1 MGKVLIVEDDQFFGG
16 LLIEL
21 LADVGLDSKIVGSA
35 QAALRHELDDVQAV
49 LIDVMLPNNPNESGI
64 TVEETRGGYLS
75 GVAVARRLR
84 RQVPNLQLILF
95 SSGLVGMEARE
106 WALDNDVPFVIK
118 SEGQAPFLQAL
129 RKLGLYSEP
138 GPQAFIVHG
147 HDERRLLEL
156 KNYLQN
162 TLQWPTPIV
171 LREEPSCGKTVIEKF
186 EKYSRRVD
194 FVFVILTP
202 DDLVVGPDS
211 SDDEKRR
218 ARQNVI
224 FEMGFFY
231 GQLGRDSG
239 SVIVLYDGPVEL
251 PSDIQGIIWVDV
263 SSGIEAAGEK
273 IRREIVS

>member
-1 MGKVLIVEDDQFFGG
+1 
-16 LLIEL
+16 
-21 LADVGLDSKIVGSA
+21 
-35 QAALRHELDDVQAV
+35 
-49 LIDVMLPNNPNESGI
+49 
-64 TVEETRGGYLS
+64 
-75 GVAVARRLR
+75 
-84 RQVPNLQLILF
+84 
-95 SSGLVGMEARE
+95 
-106 WALDNDVPFVIK
+106 
-118 SEGQAPFLQAL
+118 
-129 RKLGLYSEP
+129 
-138 GPQAFIVHG
+138 
-147 HDERRLLEL
+147 
-156 KNYLQN
+156 
-162 TLQWPTPIV
+162 
-171 LREEPSCGKTVIEKF
+171 
-186 EKYSRRVD
+186 VD

-239 SVIVLYDGPVEL
+239 RVIVLYDGPVEL